1 MAHLKPEQINRLAG
15 IEIEG
20 LPLREDFKSAYLENE
35 TQLEG
40 SREEDDILV
49 RRGEKANQDL
59 SDADRDNVL

>member
-1 MAHLKPEQINRLAG
+1 VAHLKPEQINRLAG